1 MWRDLN
7 ITKKDWERAP
17 AAARAVL
24 LSLQQQG
31 RLLLIR
37 CAAYEKRS
45 QRSEMQ
51 RDRHVAQ

>member
-7 ITKKDWERAP
+7 ITKQDWERAP
-17 AAARAVL
+17 AAAL
-24 LSLQQQG
+24 PSLQQQE

-51 RDRHVAQ
+51 RDRRVAQ